1 MSSTVRVCMMLALWV
16 PCGACGGV
24 QERDA
29 PEGDGGDG
37 DDGGMD
43 PAPVEEF
50 AIAPASPRLFL
61 RQGQSA
67 GLDVTIVRASDFTA
81 AVTVELDGFPAGVSA
96 PAVTIAA
103 GETSG
108 TLTVTAAGDST
119 QGALDLDVTGTAE
132 SITRSAGLRL
142 VVAGEPGTLD
152 QSFAG
157 GGKLTFQLG
166 GKASTGRGLLIQAD
180 GKIVVTGDGGDR
192 AVTLRVNEDG
202 SLDESFG
209 AGGVVTTAIGDVS
222 GGIVVRAARDG
233 RLLVGGIDSPDGER
247 LRVALFAYTSEG
259 ALEAGFGSGGTLVV
273 DAAPD
278 TSLVSDVVELADG
291 DFLLVG
297 DRIAADPT
305 PPDSL
310 LINRVTA
317 AGELDPDFTITGTLL
332 SPNATLLD
340 GEGRLV
346 VAGVKRDT
354 DLQSFIA
361 RYLPDGSPDASF
373 GGDGVVETNVVVGQP
388 DLMSGL
394 VELESGQL
402 LLTGHAVEGETGFL
416 TQIRYNP
423 DGTLDPTFGDGG
435 VVIGATPMLVV
446 GNGMAGVDALG
457 RTIVAGT
464 SQLDEPDI
472 LSAVARILPDGTM
485 DSTFGDSGLVNI
497 QFGQGQF
504 GASEASGI
512 GIDPDG
518 RIVVS
523 AHTGD
528 LAVSAF
534 GVARLW
540 P

>member
-1 MSSTVRVCMMLALWV
+1 MTLTVRVCLMLALWV

-29 PEGDGGDG
+29 PEGDDGGDG
-37 DDGGMD
+37 DGMD

-50 AIAPASPRLFL
+50 AVAPASPRLFL

-81 AVTVELDGFPAGVSA
+81 AVTVELDGLPAGVSA

-119 QGALDLDVTGTAE
+119 QGALDLDIIGAAE
-132 SITRSAGLRL
+132 SITRSARLRL

-157 GGKLTFQLG
+157 GGKLTFQLSG
-166 GKASTGRGLLIQAD
+166 MASTGRGLLIQPD
-180 GKIVVTGDGGDR
+180 GKVVVTGDGGDR
-192 AVTLRVNEDG
+192 AVTLRLNEDG
-202 SLDESFG
+202 SFDDSFG
-209 AGGVVTTAIGDVS
+209 AAGVVTTAIGDFT
-222 GGIVVRAARDG
+222 GGMVVRAARDG
-233 RLLVGGIDSPDGER
+233 RLLVGGLDSPDGEL
-247 LRVALFAYTSEG
+247 LRIALFAYTSEG
-259 ALEAGFGSGGTLVV
+259 ALDAGFGSGGTLVV
-273 DAAPD
+273 DTAPD

-291 DFLLVG
+291 DFLIVG
-297 DRIAADPT
+297 DRIAAAPA
-305 PPDSL
+305 PGSL

-317 AGELDPDFTITGTLL
+317 AGELDPNFTITGPVL

-373 GGDGVVETNVVVGQP
+373 GGDGVVETNVVAGQP

-402 LLTGHAVEGETGFL
+402 LVTGHAVEGETGFL
-416 TQIRYNP
+416 TQLRYNP
-423 DGTLDPTFGDGG
+423 DGALDPTFGDGG
-435 VVIGATPMLVV
+435 IVIGATPMLVA
-446 GNGMAGVDALG
+446 GNGMAAVDALG
-457 RTIVAGT
+457 RSVVAGS
-464 SQLDEPDI
+464 SQLDDPGV
-472 LSAVARILPDGTM
+472 LTAVARILPDGTI
-485 DSTFGDSGLVNI
+485 DTTFGDSGLVNV